1 MAGKWGYRDVVPITA
16 MVAVECSDVVLSI
29 LFKAASLKGMSYFV
43 YIAYCYV
50 LATLVFVPL
59 AFLSNRKK
67 LLIPLEF
74 PLISRICLLGLLGFS
89 GQVCAYKGLELGSP
103 TLASAISN
111 LAPAFTFILAV
122 LFRIEKVSFTSSTAQ
137 AKIIG
142 TLTSISGA
150 LLIVLYKGPKVIPS
164 STSSSVSLQW
174 PLEST
179 QSNWVIGGLLE
190 ALAYLFFSFWYI
202 VQSKVMKIYPE
213 EITVNVYYNM
223 SVAIIALAACLI
235 KEQNLSSWTL
245 HPSISVVS
253 VLYSGLFGFPFSSGV
268 HTWGVRVKGPVFVAI
283 FRPTSIVIA
292 VIMSA
297 IFLGEAVYLGSV
309 IGGVILTIGLYAVL
323 WGKAKEEE
331 MKDDGSGLSTKA
343 PLLKSQNVEEN

>member
-1 MAGKWGYRDVVPITA
+1 MNADHHKNRDEKRYMTNKSKAHKACRHLRQACAYHDDIMHDICRYSSRARGFDDIYTGSRKKTPEVPPDDMIW
-16 MVAVECSDVVLSI
+16 
-29 LFKAASLKGMSYFV
+29 
-43 YIAYCYV
+43 
-50 LATLVFVPL
+50 
-59 AFLSNRKK
+59 KK
-67 LLIPLEF
+67 LLLPLEF

-89 GQVCAYKGLELGSP
+89 GQVCAYKGLELGST

-122 LFRIEKVSFTSSTAQ
+122 LFR
-137 AKIIG
+137 
-142 TLTSISGA
+142 
-150 LLIVLYKGPKVIPS
+150 Y
-164 STSSSVSLQW
+164 
-174 PLEST
+174 
-179 QSNWVIGGLLE
+179 
-190 ALAYLFFSFWYI
+190 
-202 VQSKVMKIYPE
+202 IYPE

-268 HTWGVRVKGPVFVAI
+268 HKWGLRVKGPVFVAI

-309 IGGVILTIGLYAVL
+309 IGGVILTIGLYSVL
-323 WGKAKEEE
+323 WGKAKEE
-331 MKDDGSGLSTKA
+331 MKDDGSGLSTKD

>member
-1 MAGKWGYRDVVPITA
+1 MAGKWGYKDVVPITA

-67 LLIPLEF
+67 LLLPLEF

-111 LAPAFTFILAV
+111 LAPAFTFILA
-122 LFRIEKVSFTSSTAQ
+122 
-137 AKIIG
+137 
-142 TLTSISGA
+142 
-150 LLIVLYKGPKVIPS
+150 
-164 STSSSVSLQW
+164 
-174 PLEST
+174 
-179 QSNWVIGGLLE
+179 
-190 ALAYLFFSFWYI
+190 
-202 VQSKVMKIYPE
+202 SKVMKIYPE

-331 MKDDGSGLSTKA
+331 MKDDGSGLSTKV

>member
-1 MAGKWGYRDVVPITA
+1 MAGNWGYKDVVPITA
-16 MVAVECSDVVLSI
+16 MVSVECSDVVLR
-29 LFKAASLKGMSYFV
+29 MSYFV
-43 YIAYCYV
+43 YIAYCNV

-67 LLIPLEF
+67 LLLPLEF

-89 GQVCAYKGLELGSP
+89 GQVCAYKGLELGST

-122 LFRIEKVSFTSSTAQ
+122 LFRIEKVSFTSSTTQ
-137 AKIIG
+137 AKIIA
-142 TLTSISGA
+142 TITSISGA

-164 STSSSVSLQW
+164 STSLSVSLQW

-190 ALAYLFFSFWYI
+190 ALAYLFFSFWYF
-202 VQSKVMKIYPE
+202 VQVNRCIQ
-213 EITVNVYYNM
+213 ITVNVYYNM

-268 HTWGVRVKGPVFVAI
+268 HKWGLRVKGPVFVAI
-283 FRPTSIVIA
+283 FRPTSSVIA

-309 IGGVILTIGLYAVL
+309 IGGVILTI
-323 WGKAKEEE
+323 AKEEE
-331 MKDDGSGLSTKA
+331 MKDDGSGLSTKD

>member
-1 MAGKWGYRDVVPITA
+1 MAGNWGYKDVVPITA
-16 MVAVECSDVVLSI
+16 MVSVDC
-29 LFKAASLKGMSYFV
+29 FLKGMSYFV
-43 YIAYCYV
+43 YIAYCNV

-67 LLIPLEF
+67 LLLPLEF

-89 GQVCAYKGLELGSP
+89 GQVCAYKGLELGST

-122 LFRIEKVSFTSSTAQ
+122 LFRIEKVSFTSSTTQ
-137 AKIIG
+137 AKIIA
-142 TLTSISGA
+142 TITSISGA

-164 STSSSVSLQW
+164 STSLSVSLQW

-190 ALAYLFFSFWYI
+190 ALAYLFFSFWYF
-202 VQSKVMKIYPE
+202 VQKSLYSYHLSDILYIYPE

-268 HTWGVRVKGPVFVAI
+268 HKWGLRVKGPVFVAI
-283 FRPTSIVIA
+283 FRPTSSVIA

-309 IGGVILTIGLYAVL
+309 IGGVILTI
-323 WGKAKEEE
+323 EEE
-331 MKDDGSGLSTKA
+331 MKDDGSGLSTKD